1 MSAMTPTFVLIHG
14 SNANSFSW
22 APLQRELAL
31 LGQRS
36 LAVDLPGHGFAAGFP
51 SAYQTQDAA
60 ELGVAESN
68 LEGVGLQANVDHL
81 VAVLERARQNGPVI
95 AVAHSRG
102 GVTLTAVAN
111 RRPELFDR
119 IVYASAWCCVDHTP
133 GEYVARPEN
142 AGSVLDQVM
151 GLAVAN
157 PARLGAVRM
166 NWRTAD
172 PVLLGALKE
181 AMLADGTDDEFRVFL
196 STLTPDESLDAGGPE
211 DRARADTWG
220 RIPRSYVRLT
230 QDKSIPIELQD
241 LFIKEADAL
250 TPDNVFDVHTLES
263 SHAGVLV
270 HPAPFAEVLAGL
282 AQGPA

>member
-1 MSAMTPTFVLIHG
+1 MTTTFVLIHG
-14 SNANSFSW
+14 SNANSFTW

-31 LGQRS
+31 LGHRS
-36 LAVDLPGHGFAAGFP
+36 LAVDLPGHGFAAGVP

-60 ELGVAESN
+60 ELSEAASN
-68 LEGVGLQANVDHL
+68 LAGVGLQANIDHMVEIL
-81 VAVLERARQNGPVI
+81 TRAKEHGPVI

-111 RRPELFDR
+111 AYPELIDR
-119 IVYASAWCCVDHTP
+119 LVYVSAWCCVEHTP

-142 AGSVLDQVM
+142 AGSVLDQVF
-151 GLAVAN
+151 GVAAAL

-172 PVLLGALKE
+172 PVLLAALKE
-181 AMLADGTDDEFRVFL
+181 SMLADGTDDEFRVFL
-196 STLTPDESLDAGGPE
+196 SSLTPDESLDAGGPE
-211 DRARADTWG
+211 DRVNAETWG

-230 QDKSIPIELQD
+230 QDLSIPIELQD

-250 TPDNVFDVHTLES
+250 TPENVFDVHTLET
-263 SHAGVLV
+263 SHVGFLVRPQEAAGL
-270 HPAPFAEVLAGL
+270 LAGL
-282 AQGPA
+282 AEDHI

>member
-1 MSAMTPTFVLIHG
+1 MTPTFVLIHG

-31 LGQRS
+31 LGHRS
-36 LAVDLPGHGFAAGFP
+36 LAVDLPGHGFGAGVP
-51 SAYQTQDAA
+51 SAYQVQDAA
-60 ELGVAESN
+60 ELAVAPSN
-68 LEGVGLQANVDHL
+68 LDGVGLQENVDHL
-81 VAVLERARQNGPVI
+81 VANLERARVNGPVI

-111 RRPELFDR
+111 RRPELLDR
-119 IVYASAWCCVDHTP
+119 IVYASAWCCVEHTP

-142 AGSVLDQVM
+142 AGSVLDQVF
-151 GLAVAN
+151 AVAAAN

-172 PVLLGALKE
+172 PALLRALK
-181 AMLADGTDDEFRVFL
+181 ASMLADCTDDEFRVFL
-196 STLTPDESLDAGGPE
+196 STLTPDESRDAGGPE
-211 DRARADTWG
+211 DRADAATWG

-230 QDKSIPIELQD
+230 QDTSIPIELQD

-250 TPDNVFDVHTLES
+250 TPGNPFDVHTIES

-270 HPAPFAEVLAGL
+270 RPERFAAVLAGL
-282 AQGPA
+282 V

>member
-1 MSAMTPTFVLIHG
+1 MTPTFVLIHG

-22 APLQRELAL
+22 APLMRELAL
-31 LGQRS
+31 RGHRS
-36 LAVDLPGHGFAAGFP
+36 LAVDLPGHGFAAGMP

-60 ELGVAESN
+60 ELAVAASK
-68 LEGVGLQANVDHL
+68 LDGVGLQANVDH
-81 VAVLERARQNGPVI
+81 VTAILERAREHGPVI

-111 RRPELFDR
+111 RRPDLLDR

-133 GEYVARPEN
+133 REYVARPEN
-142 AGSVLDQVM
+142 AGSVLDQAM
-151 GLAVAN
+151 GVAAAN

-181 AMLADGTDDEFRVFL
+181 SMLADGTDDEFRVFL

-211 DRARADTWG
+211 DRADAATWG

-230 QDKSIPIELQD
+230 QDTSIPIELQD

-250 TPDNVFDVHTLES
+250 TPDNVFDVHTIET
-263 SHAGVLV
+263 SHVGALV
-270 HPAPFAEVLAGL
+270 RPERFAEILAGL
-282 AQGPA
+282 A

>member
-1 MSAMTPTFVLIHG
+1 MTPTFVLIHG

-22 APLQRELAL
+22 APLMRELAL
-31 LGQRS
+31 RGHRS
-36 LAVDLPGHGFAAGFP
+36 LAVDLPGHGFAAGVP

-60 ELGVAESN
+60 ELAVAASS
-68 LEGVGLQANVDHL
+68 LDGVGLQANVDH
-81 VAVLERARQNGPVI
+81 VTAILERAREHGPVV

-111 RRPELFDR
+111 RRPDLLDR
-119 IVYASAWCCVDHTP
+119 IVYASAWCCVEHTP
-133 GEYVARPEN
+133 REYVARPEN
-142 AGSVLDQVM
+142 AGSVLDQAM
-151 GLAVAN
+151 GVAAAN

-172 PVLLGALKE
+172 PVLLKALKE
-181 AMLADGTDDEFRVFL
+181 SMLADGTDDEFRVFL

-211 DRARADTWG
+211 DRADAATWG

-230 QDKSIPIELQD
+230 QDTSIPIELQD

-250 TPDNVFDVHTLES
+250 TPDNVFDVHTIET
-263 SHAGVLV
+263 SHVGALV
-270 HPAPFAEVLAGL
+270 HPERFAEVLAGL
-282 AQGPA
+282 A

>member
-1 MSAMTPTFVLIHG
+1 MTPTFVLIHG

-31 LGQRS
+31 LGHRS
-36 LAVDLPGHGFAAGFP
+36 LAVDLPGHGFGAGLP

-60 ELGVAESN
+60 ELAVAPSD
-68 LEGVGLQANVDHL
+68 LDGVGLEANVEHL
-81 VAVLERARQNGPVI
+81 VAVLRRAKEHGPVI

-102 GVTLTAVAN
+102 GITLTAVAN
-111 RRPELFDR
+111 RCPELFDR
-119 IVYASAWCCVDHTP
+119 LVYLSAWCCVEHTP
-133 GEYVARPEN
+133 GEYIALPEN

-151 GLAVAN
+151 GVAAAN

-166 NWRTAD
+166 NWRTTD
-172 PVLLGALKE
+172 PALLAALKRS
-181 AMLADGTDDEFRVFL
+181 MLADCTDDEFRVFL

-211 DRARADTWG
+211 DRAQAETWG
-220 RIPRSYVRLT
+220 TVPRTYIRLT
-230 QDKSIPIELQD
+230 EDTSIPIELQD

-250 TPDNVFDVHTLES
+250 TPGNPFDVHTIAS

-270 HPAPFAEVLAGL
+270 RPEEAASVLSGL
-282 AQGPA
+282 V

>member
-1 MSAMTPTFVLIHG
+1 MTPTFVLIHG

-22 APLQRELAL
+22 APLMRELAL
-31 LGQRS
+31 RGHRS
-36 LAVDLPGHGFAAGFP
+36 LAVDLPGHGFAAGMP

-60 ELGVAESN
+60 ELAVAASK
-68 LEGVGLQANVDHL
+68 LDGVGLQANVDH
-81 VAVLERARQNGPVI
+81 VTAILERAREHGPVI

-111 RRPELFDR
+111 RRPDLLDR
-119 IVYASAWCCVDHTP
+119 IVYASAWCCVEHTP
-133 GEYVARPEN
+133 REYVARPEN
-142 AGSVLDQVM
+142 AGSVLDQAM
-151 GLAVAN
+151 GVAAAN

-172 PVLLGALKE
+172 PVLLGALKDS
-181 AMLADGTDDEFRVFL
+181 MLADGTDDEFRVFL

-211 DRARADTWG
+211 DRADAATWG

-230 QDKSIPIELQD
+230 QDTSIPIELQD

-250 TPDNVFDVHTLES
+250 TPDNAFDVHTIET
-263 SHAGVLV
+263 SHVGALV
-270 HPAPFAEVLAGL
+270 HPERFAEILAGL
-282 AQGPA
+282 A

>member
-31 LGQRS
+31 LGHRS
-36 LAVDLPGHGFAAGFP
+36 LAVDLPGHGFAAGLP

-60 ELGVAESN
+60 ELAVAPSK
-68 LEGVGLQANVDHL
+68 LDGVGLQANVDHL
-81 VAVLERARQNGPVI
+81 VAVLERARVHGPVV

-119 IVYASAWCCVDHTP
+119 IVYASAWCCVEHTP

-142 AGSVLDQVM
+142 AGSVLDQVF
-151 GLAVAN
+151 GVAAAN

-172 PVLLGALKE
+172 PALLGALKE
-181 AMLADGTDDEFRVFL
+181 SMLADGTDDEFRVLL
-196 STLTPDESLDAGGPE
+196 STLTPDESRDAGGPE
-211 DRARADTWG
+211 DRANAETWG
-220 RIPRSYVRLT
+220 RIPRSYVRLSR
-230 QDKSIPIELQD
+230 DLSIPIELQD

-250 TPDNVFDVHTLES
+250 TPGNVFDVHTLES
-263 SHAGVLV
+263 SHAGILV
-270 HPAPFAEVLAGL
+270 HPERFAAVLAGL
-282 AQGPA
+282 A